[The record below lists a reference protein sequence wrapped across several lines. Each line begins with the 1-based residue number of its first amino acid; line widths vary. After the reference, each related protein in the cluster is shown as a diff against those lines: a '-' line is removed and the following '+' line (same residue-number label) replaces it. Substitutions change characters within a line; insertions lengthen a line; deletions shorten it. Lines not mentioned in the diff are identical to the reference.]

1 MQFDQHATRAYYPQ
15 SRREKK
21 KKKNTLQLILNMY
34 TNLHLRRNG
43 KSDQFRTKDLV
54 EREQVEQKRLS
65 TLETNHVEINRS
77 ESVIVRLKSPGE

>member
-15 SRREKK
+15 SRRE
-21 KKKNTLQLILNMY
+21 NILNMY

-77 ESVIVRLKSPGE
+77 ESVIVRLKSPDK